1 MGVHAAEAEKA
12 AGAAKAKKEK
22 PRRLGAIRIQRGC
35 NSDDAPPLIVLC
47 KKSIEKA
54 LLCWNIAQPQ
64 MKSVLQ
70 RVWGTPHQAKGG
82 DSSESP
88 PAVFWLQKTLLTKVL
103 LATMHT
109 GSGWRRPEE
118 TSCRTAVQ
126 HPDHVSRSP
135 RLFADR
141 EPAHAGNG
149 SRWRNCPC
157 PATRS
162 AHPPV

>member
-1 MGVHAAEAEKA
+1 MAEAEKA

-22 PRRLGAIRIQRGC
+22 PRRLGAIRIQWGG
-35 NSDDAPPLIVLC
+35 NLGDALPLFALC

-54 LLCWNIAQPQ
+54 LLCWHIAQPQ

-70 RVWGTPHQAKGG
+70 GVWGTPHQAAGG

-88 PAVFWLQKTLLTKVL
+88 PAVFWLQKTLLAKASQT
-103 LATMHT
+103 TMHT
-109 GSGWRRPEE
+109 GSGYRRPEE

-157 PATRS
+157 PAIRS
-162 AHPPV
+162 ARPPV